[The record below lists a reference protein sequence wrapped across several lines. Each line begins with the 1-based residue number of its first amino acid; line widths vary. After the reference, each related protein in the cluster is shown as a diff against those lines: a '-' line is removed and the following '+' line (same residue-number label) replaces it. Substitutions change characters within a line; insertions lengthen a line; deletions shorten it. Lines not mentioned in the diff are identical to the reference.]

1 MKRKNLI
8 VSAVLT
14 IALCVSLIA
23 GSTYAIFTSS
33 DQFNIAANSATVK
46 LVATADD
53 LKVYTEL
60 ESGVVSY
67 ENSTA
72 DANGNV
78 LFENGGY
85 AKLNDGHNLDIVN
98 MTPGD
103 GVELKINID
112 NTETNVAIQ
121 YRVVL
126 TVKGELAPALTSTVT
141 DAASTNAI
149 NIPVDS
155 NSATDAVVIAS
166 DWRSID
172 VDELDSFGPLTV
184 NVFFPNGTPEH
195 DNAFQG
201 KTCQITVRIEA
212 VQGNADTTGVIVP

>member
-1 MKRKNLI
+1 MKRRNPI

-85 AKLNDGHNLDIVN
+85 A
-98 MTPGD
+98 
-103 GVELKINID
+103 
-112 NTETNVAIQ
+112 
-121 YRVVL
+121 
-126 TVKGELAPALTSTVT
+126 
-141 DAASTNAI
+141 
-149 NIPVDS
+149 
-155 NSATDAVVIAS
+155 
-166 DWRSID
+166 
-172 VDELDSFGPLTV
+172 
-184 NVFFPNGTPEH
+184 
-195 DNAFQG
+195 
-201 KTCQITVRIEA
+201 
-212 VQGNADTTGVIVP
+212 